1 MNASDSKRPEGPDEA
16 GPSSPIRSNG
26 DAALARIGEA
36 LRGLRFGSVLAVVQ
50 DGVVIQIERT
60 EKTRL
65 DKPPTTDQRSR

>member
-1 MNASDSKRPEGPDEA
+1 MSTPDSKRNGGSDEA
-16 GPSSPIRSNG
+16 SPSSPIRSNG

-65 DKPPTTDQRSR
+65 DKPPVTEQRSR